1 MKNRFRKVWNII
13 RNYKWKSIFIN
24 YFRSIFL
31 ILFVPVLILT
41 AGLMYFYH
49 YSSINDAK
57 RIMQRMF
64 WQNKSSVENVMFELE
79 NLRYAVLNNKD
90 VAAAI
95 LNSRE
100 NLSTWE
106 SIRRR
111 AQASETMRM
120 YIYPSQMVDSM
131 YVYSVQSEYV
141 ISTKQNSEIENFS
154 DKTWY
159 DYYKR
164 TGKEVFVD
172 ILKDEENSD
181 GHNMIR
187 FVYPLSYSGTT
198 DGLII
203 INIRCD
209 VMENLIEYDKKSE
222 EIYIINEEN
231 NVVFSTKR
239 EKIGNKFEEFPVS
252 DGNDMCEVIKGDI
265 VCSEKLENIDLILA
279 IKSENLYSFNTGRAR
294 VIFICYIIMVII
306 AVLIISSLLAIKFY
320 MYLGKLITAAN
331 ITENMMAG
339 EKNEIQYITDR
350 FLKNAERMNDIE
362 KDLSDK
368 VNDLKKSQQIALQIQ
383 IAPHF
388 ILNTLNLV
396 NLLLLDDEKP
406 NMTAIEINSELSKML
421 VNILNT
427 SRYIVTIGEE
437 IEYTKKFIKLEQT
450 RKQSG
455 FDVIW
460 HVDERCTD
468 LKTVKFILQPII
480 ENSIFHGIKNKKN
493 GRGIIEIT
501 IECVGDNTEIVIKD
515 NGEGMTPERFTEINN
530 YLENSQFPQ
539 DKNIGVLNVNKRI
552 KIVFGNAYGCRY
564 IKSDNEGTVL
574 KILLPGKE

>member
-1 MKNRFRKVWNII
+1 
-13 RNYKWKSIFIN
+13 
-24 YFRSIFL
+24 
-31 ILFVPVLILT
+31 
-41 AGLMYFYH
+41 
-49 YSSINDAK
+49 
-57 RIMQRMF
+57 
-64 WQNKSSVENVMFELE
+64 
-79 NLRYAVLNNKD
+79 
-90 VAAAI
+90 
-95 LNSRE
+95 
-100 NLSTWE
+100 
-106 SIRRR
+106 
-111 AQASETMRM
+111 
-120 YIYPSQMVDSM
+120 
-131 YVYSVQSEYV
+131 
-141 ISTKQNSEIENFS
+141 
-154 DKTWY
+154 
-159 DYYKR
+159 
-164 TGKEVFVD
+164 
-172 ILKDEENSD
+172 
-181 GHNMIR
+181 
-187 FVYPLSYSGTT
+187 
-198 DGLII
+198 
-203 INIRCD
+203 
-209 VMENLIEYDKKSE
+209 
-222 EIYIINEEN
+222 
-231 NVVFSTKR
+231 
-239 EKIGNKFEEFPVS
+239 
-252 DGNDMCEVIKGDI
+252 
-265 VCSEKLENIDLILA
+265 
-279 IKSENLYSFNTGRAR
+279 
-294 VIFICYIIMVII
+294 
-306 AVLIISSLLAIKFY
+306 
-320 MYLGKLITAAN
+320 
-331 ITENMMAG
+331 
-339 EKNEIQYITDR
+339 
-350 FLKNAERMNDIE
+350 MNDIE

-493 GRGIIEIT
+493 GKGIIEIT

-574 KILLPGKE
+574 KILLPGQE

>member
-1 MKNRFRKVWNII
+1 MKNKFQRVWNII
-13 RNYKWKSIFIN
+13 QNYKWKSIFIN

-31 ILFVPVLILT
+31 ILFVPVLVLT
-41 AGLMYFYH
+41 VGLMYFYH
-49 YSSINDAK
+49 YSSVNDAK

-64 WQNKSSVENVMFELE
+64 WQNKSSIENVMFELE
-79 NLRYAVLNNKD
+79 NLRYAVLNNTD

-100 NLSTWE
+100 NLSTGE

-111 AQASETMRM
+111 AKASEIMRM

-131 YVYSVQSEYV
+131 YIYSTQSEYV
-141 ISTKQNSEIENFS
+141 ISTRQNSEIEKFS
-154 DKTWY
+154 DRNWY
-159 DYYKR
+159 DYYKL
-164 TGKEVFVD
+164 TGREMFVD
-172 ILKDEENSD
+172 IFNGDENSD

-209 VMENLIEYDKKSE
+209 IMENLIEYDKKTE
-222 EIYIINEEN
+222 EIYIVNEDN
-231 NVVFSTKR
+231 KIVFSTKR
-239 EKIGNKFEEFPVS
+239 EKLDKKFDDFPIS
-252 DGNDMCEVIKGDI
+252 DTEDMCKVIKGDI
-265 VCSEKLENIDLILA
+265 ICSEKLENVDLTFIA
-279 IKSENLYSFNTGRAR
+279 KSENLYSINTGHAR
-294 VIFICYIIMVII
+294 VILICYIIMII
-306 AVLIISSLLAIKFY
+306 LAVLIISSLLAIKFY
-320 MYLGKLITAAN
+320 MYLGELITAVN
-331 ITENMMAG
+331 ITENMTAG
-339 EKNEIQYITDR
+339 EKNEIQYITDS

-368 VNDLKKSQQIALQIQ
+368 INDLKKSQQVALQIQ

-396 NLLLLDDEKP
+396 NLLLLDDETP
-406 NMTAIEINSELSKML
+406 NMTAIEINSELSDML

-427 SRYIVTIGEE
+427 SQYIVTIGEE
-437 IEYTKKFIKLEQT
+437 IEYTKNFIKLEQS

-460 HVDERCTD
+460 SVDERCID

-480 ENSIFHGIKNKKN
+480 ENSIFHGIKNKKK
-493 GRGIIEIT
+493 GRGLIEIT
-501 IECVGDNTEIVIKD
+501 VECTNDNTEIIIKD
-515 NGEGMTPERFTEINN
+515 NGEGMTPERFADVNK

-539 DKNIGVLNVNKRI
+539 DRNIGVLNVNKRI
-552 KIVFGNAYGCRY
+552 KLVFGNAYGCRY
-564 IKSDNEGTVL
+564 IKSDSEGTVL
-574 KILLPGKE
+574 KIILPGKE

>member
-172 ILKDEENSD
+172 ILKDEET
-181 GHNMIR
+181 R
-187 FVYPLSYSGTT
+187 T
-198 DGLII
+198 DII
-203 INIRCD
+203 
-209 VMENLIEYDKKSE
+209 
-222 EIYIINEEN
+222 
-231 NVVFSTKR
+231 
-239 EKIGNKFEEFPVS
+239 
-252 DGNDMCEVIKGDI
+252 
-265 VCSEKLENIDLILA
+265 
-279 IKSENLYSFNTGRAR
+279 
-294 VIFICYIIMVII
+294 
-306 AVLIISSLLAIKFY
+306 
-320 MYLGKLITAAN
+320 
-331 ITENMMAG
+331 
-339 EKNEIQYITDR
+339 
-350 FLKNAERMNDIE
+350 
-362 KDLSDK
+362 
-368 VNDLKKSQQIALQIQ
+368 
-383 IAPHF
+383 
-388 ILNTLNLV
+388 
-396 NLLLLDDEKP
+396 
-406 NMTAIEINSELSKML
+406 
-421 VNILNT
+421 
-427 SRYIVTIGEE
+427 
-437 IEYTKKFIKLEQT
+437 
-450 RKQSG
+450 
-455 FDVIW
+455 
-460 HVDERCTD
+460 
-468 LKTVKFILQPII
+468 
-480 ENSIFHGIKNKKN
+480 
-493 GRGIIEIT
+493 
-501 IECVGDNTEIVIKD
+501 
-515 NGEGMTPERFTEINN
+515 
-530 YLENSQFPQ
+530 
-539 DKNIGVLNVNKRI
+539 
-552 KIVFGNAYGCRY
+552 
-564 IKSDNEGTVL
+564 
-574 KILLPGKE
+574 